1 MQLSAVLNIFIV
13 KTLLNSIFTND
24 LKRKYFFFR
33 KMFIVT
39 DLVSLT
45 FETPILKLA
54 LCPLNIHNFKFK
66 WSIVLRQTENKPKKL
81 L

>member
-13 KTLLNSIFTND
+13 KTKLNSIFTND

-39 DLVSLT
+39 DLVSLSVSKYFLSNT
-45 FETPILKLA
+45 FSH
-54 LCPLNIHNFKFK
+54 NIDNCSGAFSLLF
-66 WSIVLRQTENKPKKL
+66 SIYVYIVCLI
-81 L
+81 